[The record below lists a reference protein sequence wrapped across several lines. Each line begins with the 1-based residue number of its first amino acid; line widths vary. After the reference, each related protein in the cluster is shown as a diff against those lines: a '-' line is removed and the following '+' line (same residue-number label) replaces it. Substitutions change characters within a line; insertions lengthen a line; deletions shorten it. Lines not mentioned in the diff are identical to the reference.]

1 MVAFHPT
8 VSSTWDLT
16 EFVCPMDG
24 YSCIPKS
31 SLHWTPSSP
40 STTFVTEIPPTRHVT
55 FFVDELDRDLV
66 EVLEYEAPEG
76 CDKADLYW
84 SEDEKSRFC
93 NEAWLKVQDFL
104 AHYPDR
110 AQQVEAVFIN
120 CQANCSSGQAQSE
133 QECQDDMRVLL
144 LWAHSSGR
152 GLEDSVTSLF
162 HQERQGYI
170 QNLVRYSQ
178 ALGEYA
184 AIQDEPVIHVPEEL
198 RRYSEEQTHQSREF
212 AFKLALAD
220 ELTQQRSERL
230 LISTSYCPDSVGVF
244 HHPPTRLEG

>member
-184 AIQDEPVIHVPEEL
+184 AIQDEPVVNVPEEL
-198 RRYSEEQTHQSREF
+198 RHYSEEQTHQSREF
-212 AFKLALAD
+212 AFKMALAD
-220 ELTQQRSERL
+220 ELTQRSERL
-230 LISTSYCPDSVGVF
+230 PISKSYCPDSVSVF
-244 HHPPTRLEG
+244 HYPPTRLEG